1 MAIRLSFIILCLYL
15 LLPGCGTVP
24 PEDDHPSLTFPVDLN
39 FSSHVYTTTH
49 SGTYNSADEVLFP
62 VFVTSYEQIKSI
74 TETKNAYSR
83 LGLRYEDPA
92 EPHSFLDL
100 CDKRYTEDFF
110 KNHNLLLFQHYE
122 GTIPDEITV
131 SSVTFDP
138 SSKEYTI
145 NVIQEDYGYGAE
157 VLWCGLIVC
166 EIEVPQTEIS
176 SDRSDAYLVNYSRE
190 YKGIY

>member
-1 MAIRLSFIILCLYL
+1 MAIRLTFILLCLCL

-24 PEDDHPSLTFPVDLN
+24 AEDNHPSLTFPDDLN

-62 VFVTSYEQIKSI
+62 IFVTSYEQIKSI

-83 LGLRYEDPA
+83 LVLRYEDAA
-92 EPHSFLDL
+92 EPHSFLAL

-110 KNHNLLLFQHYE
+110 ENHNLLLFQHYE
-122 GTIPDEITV
+122 GTIPDKITV

-176 SDRSDAYLVNYSRE
+176 SERSDAYIVNYDRE
-190 YKGIY
+190 DKGIY